1 MRRDIQWRG
10 RSRWKR
16 MAKSDSGRSILNR
29 TLRQFTSG
37 YQRIRPDRI
46 PLQNTDVSPH
56 FSFGFLTAMDAN
68 NYICLTRWRSDEPPK
83 EHADLRSTIHVEP
96 LLVSPGDGKP
106 AEKYATRLSTVILIR
121 RDGSALFIE
130 RDIWKLDEAG
140 ELTTADFDDPS
151 ERAFRLQVP
160 I

>member
-1 MRRDIQWRG
+1 MRRDGQWGG

-16 MAKSDSGRSILNR
+16 MAQSDSGRSILNR

-46 PLQNTDVSPH
+46 PLQNTNVGTL
-56 FSFGFLTAMDAN
+56 GFLTAMDAN
-68 NYICLTRWRSDEPPK
+68 DYIYLARWRSDEPPK
-83 EHADLRSTIHVEP
+83 EHADLRNTIQTEP
-96 LLVSPGDGKP
+96 LLVPPGDGKP

-130 RDIWKLDEAG
+130 RDIWELDEAG